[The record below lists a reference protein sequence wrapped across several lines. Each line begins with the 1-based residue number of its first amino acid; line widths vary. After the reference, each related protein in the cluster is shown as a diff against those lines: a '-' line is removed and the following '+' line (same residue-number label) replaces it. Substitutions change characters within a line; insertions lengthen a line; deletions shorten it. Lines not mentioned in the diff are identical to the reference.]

1 MSARACCNVATR
13 LAKLGQL
20 ALPWNL
26 SEAVWIRHDRFFPEK
41 CFGLNNMS
49 CKGILGLISPY
60 LQILRPCGPM
70 DKAPDFGSGDCR
82 FESCHG
88 RLIFVSI
95 RITLLS
101 PITLFAKSSTGLFLQ
116 TKTIVFCTKRVDR
129 DRTRTCNPQIRSL
142 VPYPLG
148 HTVSCLGWISPIASN
163 FASYQYMLQ

>member
-41 CFGLNNMS
+41 CFVLYNMS

-95 RITLLS
+95 RITLLA
-101 PITLFAKSSTGLFLQ
+101 PITLFA
-116 TKTIVFCTKRVDR
+116 TKRHCR
-129 DRTRTCNPQIRSL
+129 WASFLCRNWRNYNHLR
-142 VPYPLG
+142 
-148 HTVSCLGWISPIASN
+148 CLSVNRGIN
-163 FASYQYMLQ
+163 R

>member
-13 LAKLGQL
+13 FAKLGQL

-41 CFGLNNMS
+41 CFVLYNMS

-95 RITLLS
+95 RITLLA
-101 PITLFAKSSTGLFLQ
+101 PITLFATKRHCRWASLFVFWVGIGGIIIIWDVCQWTEALID
-116 TKTIVFCTKRVDR
+116 KTIRNNYLSTRV
-129 DRTRTCNPQIRSL
+129 SL
-142 VPYPLG
+142 YGRRRLP
-148 HTVSCLGWISPIASN
+148 S
-163 FASYQYMLQ
+163 M